1 MIFLIEQRFID
12 ALLDLHKT
20 LDGLQIEWAIGGDLG
35 EALFGVQVDPN
46 CIELITNKEGAY
58 SLHDAISS
66 YYPSEIEPK
75 TTRLSREATLGND
88 TFPVYIRSHFFD
100 FRVKDVDVKV
110 HGNLQYRISDWEWGD
125 PLEFEPQFVYITGYK
140 TAILPLKLKYDL
152 HNGLGWIDK
161 AEKISRRIVQQ

>member
-66 YYPSEIEPK
+66 YYPSEIEYK
-75 TTRLSREATLGND
+75 TTKLSRDASWGNE
-88 TFPVYIRSHFFD
+88 TFPVYTRSHFFC
-100 FRVKDVDVKV
+100 FRVKGVDVKIY
-110 HGNLQYRISDWEWGD
+110 GDLQYRISDWEWGD
-125 PLEFEPQFVYITGYK
+125 PLEFEPQFIYITGYK
-140 TAILPLKLKYDL
+140 TAILPLKLKYEL
-152 HNGLGWIDK
+152 HNGLGWTDK
-161 AEKISRRIVQQ
+161 AEKISRRIKQR